1 MISDL
6 LSFVTH
12 CLFWFPFLRMQGTKV
27 SWWYFLHSKST
38 WSIKFFNSRDLLSKV
53 LESID
58 IAKEIADGLRVIFD
72 FNLPGVLLYG
82 SHGEVKQ
89 YNEVMKPGK
98 VQKQRTLITKPNLS
112 IPTKI
117 MMPPASVRNRRQSST
132 TIDQALQGKVHT
144 FWEGH

>member
-1 MISDL
+1 M
-6 LSFVTH
+6 
-12 CLFWFPFLRMQGTKV
+12 
-27 SWWYFLHSKST
+27 
-38 WSIKFFNSRDLLSKV
+38 LSKV

-72 FNLPGVLLYG
+72 FNLLGILLYG

-132 TIDQALQGKVHT
+132 TIDHTLQGSIFYIICQEIVASSILSKKAT
-144 FWEGH
+144 KKFP

>member
-1 MISDL
+1 M
-6 LSFVTH
+6 
-12 CLFWFPFLRMQGTKV
+12 
-27 SWWYFLHSKST
+27 
-38 WSIKFFNSRDLLSKV
+38 LSKV

-72 FNLPGVLLYG
+72 FNLLGILLYG

-132 TIDQALQGKVHT
+132 TIDHTLQGSIFYIICQEISESNCSVFNSLKKSNEKISLISALASEK
-144 FWEGH
+144 WCNLE

>member
-1 MISDL
+1 M
-6 LSFVTH
+6 
-12 CLFWFPFLRMQGTKV
+12 
-27 SWWYFLHSKST
+27 
-38 WSIKFFNSRDLLSKV
+38 
-53 LESID
+53 
-58 IAKEIADGLRVIFD
+58 
-72 FNLPGVLLYG
+72 YG

-132 TIDQALQGKVHT
+132 TIDQALQGKGQLISKCSFGAIVWSKRPT
-144 FWEGH
+144 KLFPGFLP

>member
-1 MISDL
+1 M
-6 LSFVTH
+6 
-12 CLFWFPFLRMQGTKV
+12 
-27 SWWYFLHSKST
+27 
-38 WSIKFFNSRDLLSKV
+38 LSKV

-72 FNLPGVLLYG
+72 FNLLGILLYG

-132 TIDQALQGKVHT
+132 TIDHTLQGSIFYIICQENSESNCSVFNSLKKSNEKISLISALASKK
-144 FWEGH
+144 WCNLE

>member
-1 MISDL
+1 M
-6 LSFVTH
+6 
-12 CLFWFPFLRMQGTKV
+12 
-27 SWWYFLHSKST
+27 
-38 WSIKFFNSRDLLSKV
+38 LSKV

-72 FNLPGVLLYG
+72 FNLLGILLYG

-132 TIDQALQGKVHT
+132 TIDHTLQGKEFSLVCAVTSNGNQKFNIPISIDISIKTHQ
-144 FWEGH
+144 FACVMH

>member
-1 MISDL
+1 M
-6 LSFVTH
+6 
-12 CLFWFPFLRMQGTKV
+12 
-27 SWWYFLHSKST
+27 
-38 WSIKFFNSRDLLSKV
+38 LSKV

-72 FNLPGVLLYG
+72 FNLLGILLYG

-132 TIDQALQGKVHT
+132 TIDHTLQGSIFYIICQEISESNCSSVFNSLKKSNEKISLISAPASKK
-144 FWEGH
+144 WCNLE

>member
-1 MISDL
+1 M
-6 LSFVTH
+6 
-12 CLFWFPFLRMQGTKV
+12 
-27 SWWYFLHSKST
+27 
-38 WSIKFFNSRDLLSKV
+38 LSKV

-72 FNLPGVLLYG
+72 FNLLGILLYG

-132 TIDQALQGKVHT
+132 TIDHTLQGSIFYIICQEISESNCSVFNSLKKSNEKISLISALASKK
-144 FWEGH
+144 WCNLE